1 VGFIERAR
9 NAILGSDLGEE
20 ENIIEEVVEE
30 IEDIPEKIRIKRRGK
45 PDEKDN
51 SKIVNIHPAVKFEV
65 VRSSPETI
73 DDARDVSDHIRE
85 GKICVINL
93 EGVEMKDCQRI
104 VDFLAG
110 SVYALAGDIQRV
122 TKRVFIIAPTTV
134 EITGQLKEELRETGF
149 FFPWLKK
156 DFTR

>member
-1 VGFIERAR
+1 VGFIERAK
-9 NAILGSDLGEE
+9 NVILGSGFEE
-20 ENIIEEVVEE
+20 EETVIEEVVEE
-30 IEDIPEKIRIKRRGK
+30 IDDIPEKIRVKRRAKTG
-45 PDEKDN
+45 EKDGA
-51 SKIVNIHPAVKFEV
+51 KIVNIHPAAKFEV

-93 EGVEMKDCQRI
+93 EGVEIKDCQRI

-156 DFTR
+156 DLTK

>member
-1 VGFIERAR
+1 MGFIERAK
-9 NAILGSDLGEE
+9 NAILGSGLDEE
-20 ENIIEEVVEE
+20 ETVIEEVVEE
-30 IEDIPEKIRIKRRGK
+30 IDDIPEKIRVKRRGK
-45 PDEKDN
+45 IDEK
-51 SKIVNIHPAVKFEV
+51 SKVVNIHPAAKFEV

-156 DFTR
+156 EFK